1 MLRKFALL
9 SMCLA
14 VLAFA
19 GCGGGG
25 GTSQPATMPD
35 LGLAR
40 DVAMTAATNAR
51 DYANKASMGAT
62 AVDSLV
68 GVSSTTGMAAQAAV
82 KAAHSAAMAA
92 EKANEKARASTTLAD
107 AEKYRDMAKVEEMK
121 AQEQYMTIQDLQA
134 AAQAAFDRQEK
145 VAIATAKEAAA
156 QTSERMWTVTCGLPK
171 QDNPFL
177 ALLSSGNTDPWFGDK
192 RSGHLRV
199 KMFHRLHPEGGVST
213 EMWVLSRNVGWW
225 RLKAIRVH
233 PEDRSKLPDLENVV
247 KGQGLRGKRQIIDS
261 PFLSQPAIIRAM
273 NLDEEDLVTGQIL
286 ALMPDA
292 SRLQCAAPRRRKES
306 GGS

>member
-1 MLRKFALL
+1 MIRKLALL

-25 GTSQPATMPD
+25 GVSQPTTMPD
-35 LGLAR
+35 PGPAR
-40 DVAMTAATNAR
+40 DVAMTAAANAR
-51 DYANKASMGAT
+51 DYANKALMGAK
-62 AVDSLV
+62 AVDGLV
-68 GVSSTTGMAAQAAV
+68 GASSTTGMAAQAAAN
-82 KAAHSAAMAA
+82 AAYAAAMAA
-92 EKANEKARASTTLAD
+92 EEANKKARTSTTLAD
-107 AEKYRDMAKVEEMK
+107 AEKYRDMAKAGEMK
-121 AQEQYMTIQDLQA
+121 AQEQYMTARNLQA

-145 VAIATAKEAAA
+145 VGFATAKKAAA
-156 QTSERMWTVTCGLPK
+156 QTRERMWTVTCGLPK

-177 ALLSSGNTDPWFGDK
+177 ALLSRGNTDPWFGDT

-199 KMFHRLHPEGGVST
+199 KMFQRLHPEGGVST

-233 PEDRSKLPDLENVV
+233 PEDRSKLSDLDNAV
-247 KGQGLRGKRQIIDS
+247 KGQGLRGIRQIIES
-261 PFLSQPAIIRAM
+261 PFLSQPAMIRAM
-273 NLDEEDLVTGQIL
+273 NLDEEELVTGQIL

-292 SRLQCAAPRRRKES
+292 SRLQCAAPRRRKETS
-306 GGS
+306 GS